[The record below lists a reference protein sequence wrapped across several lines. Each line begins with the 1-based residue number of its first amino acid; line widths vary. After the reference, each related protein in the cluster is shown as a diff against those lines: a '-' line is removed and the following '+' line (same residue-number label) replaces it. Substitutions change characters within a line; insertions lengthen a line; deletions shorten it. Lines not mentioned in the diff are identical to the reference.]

1 MNTWVIIVLA
11 WLVVGLLCYAV
22 ILRFFPPKPLLVR
35 SQRIRVVG
43 KGMPR
48 RFSIR
53 DLPQIVI
60 SVIPIA
66 ALSPF
71 LLLVLVCYKLG
82 KPTSTG
88 SK

>member
-1 MNTWVIIVLA
+1 MNTWVIIALA

-22 ILRFFPPKPLLVR
+22 ILRFFPPMPLLVR
-35 SQRIRVVG
+35 SRRDRVVE
-43 KGMPR
+43 KGTPR

-53 DLPQIVI
+53 HLPQVVI

-66 ALSPF
+66 VLSPF
-71 LLLVLVCYKLG
+71 LLLVLVCYKIG